1 MPADQRA
8 TTTLVDAYQPRANDG
23 ANFRDAGLLPPSPYP
38 HYPPQPPPSS
48 SPSTTASTDIVATL
62 FTLCP
67 ITFYQLNLYAVYR
80 YRDINCSSSRSSS
93 SSNSSSSSSSSS
105 ESLPVK
111 AQKLTYYFWS
121 KSAATSRSGGIT
133 SGGLSW
139 CGLPKATNLFPGV
152 TPKG

>member
-67 ITFYQLNLYAVYR
+67 TF
-80 YRDINCSSSRSSS
+80 DMESSQHART
-93 SSNSSSSSSSSS
+93 
-105 ESLPVK
+105 V
-111 AQKLTYYFWS
+111 
-121 KSAATSRSGGIT
+121 
-133 SGGLSW
+133 GL
-139 CGLPKATNLFPGV
+139 LEED
-152 TPKG
+152 